1 MAYKVS
7 ISEQAEKDL
16 NDIYSYIYYELK
28 SKISADR
35 ISQRLRNAMVGLSEM
50 PKRFHVCPL
59 EPWFS
64 RGVRSV
70 PVGNYSVFYFVND
83 DKNDVLITRVVYG
96 KRNMENL

>member
-7 ISEQAEKDL
+7 VSEQAEKDL

-28 SKISADR
+28 SKISAER
-35 ISQRLRNAMVGLSEM
+35 IAQRLRDAMFGLSEM

-70 PVGNYSVFYFVND
+70 SVGNYSVFYFVND
-83 DKNDVLITRVVYG
+83 DENDVLITRIVYG
-96 KRNMENL
+96 KRNVEKL

>member
-7 ISEQAEKDL
+7 ISEQAGKDL
-16 NDIYSYIYYELK
+16 NDIYSYIYYDLK

-35 ISQRLRNAMVGLSEM
+35 IVQRLHNAMVGLSEM
-50 PKRFHVCPL
+50 PKRFHVYSQ

-64 RGVRSV
+64 REVRSV

-83 DKNDVLITRVVYG
+83 DEKDVLVIRIVYG
-96 KRNMENL
+96 KRNMKKL